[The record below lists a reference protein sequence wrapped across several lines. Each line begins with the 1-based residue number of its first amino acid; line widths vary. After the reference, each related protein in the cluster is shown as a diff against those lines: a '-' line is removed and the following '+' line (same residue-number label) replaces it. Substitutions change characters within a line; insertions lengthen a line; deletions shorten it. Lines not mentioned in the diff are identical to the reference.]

1 MHAAH
6 AGDKGHKGADKRKEA
21 AQEDGQVAPLI
32 QEVLGLFDALGRHG
46 LDLARGNDLF
56 AKEMADHKVALIAQ
70 DGSGPCNGQQSHD
83 VKAAVVG
90 KKARGEQQ
98 RIAGKEREEH
108 HARLDKD
115 NQEHTAVGHKRAGS
129 DPAGDRGA
137 RILKQLGDKVDETHE
152 VKPLSCGRGHVQV
165 DQYTVAAWPCTRPH
179 KSMTPLPASLHN

>member
-6 AGDKGHKGADKRKEA
+6 TGDKRHKGADKREEA
-21 AQEDGQVAPLI
+21 AQEDGQVAPLV
-32 QEVLGLFDALGRHG
+32 QEILGLFNALGRHG
-46 LDLARGNDLF
+46 LHLARGNDLF
-56 AKEMADHKVALIAQ
+56 AKEVTDHKVALIAQ

-90 KKARGEQQ
+90 KEARGKQQ

-108 HARLDKD
+108 HACLNEDD
-115 NQEHTAVGHKRAGS
+115 QEHAAVGHKRAGGN
-129 DPAGDRGA
+129 PTGDRGA
-137 RILKQLGDKVDETHE
+137 RVLKQLGNEIDETHE

-165 DQYTVAAWPCTRPH
+165 DQYTVAARPCTRPH